1 MTIDDNS
8 QLVNLLL
15 SPESWKYET
24 FNTLIYLTYLY

>member
-1 MTIDDNS
+1 MTIVS

-24 FNTLIYLTYLY
+24 FNTLIYLTYSY